1 MPRRR
6 ESLKYA
12 LNKRAFQN
20 TKNSKNNNTETTYKR
35 SINQFVEWA
44 KKRGYKTADEIT
56 KETIQEYEEFLEGH
70 PKSYQPSTIH
80 TFLTPICLATGV
92 TMDEIRKPKRTAGR
106 IVRSRNKGTDDNKCK
121 NSQGVKEE
129 CNPKYKR
136 VVSFQRA
143 VGIRRAELARLLGVD
158 LSHRNDEWYVI
169 VQRGKGGKQQRQ
181 YILPENVDSVREIFR
196 NIEPMENVFSK
207 EELNNKI
214 DFHGLRAENARRCYA
229 YYVKKIEVE
238 PGFAQEMRCK
248 LMNRWLEEHERLR
261 KTNHDSWLRQKQL
274 FDQEMDD
281 RPYRLRGDNLT
292 KAMASGSPTEYNR
305 LALMCV
311 SVMHLAHWRLDV
323 TVTNYIVR

>member
-1 MPRRR
+1 MPRKR

-20 TKNSKNNNTETTYKR
+20 TKNSKNNNTETSYKR

-44 KKRGYKTADEIT
+44 KKRGYKTADEVT

-80 TFLTPICLATGV
+80 TFLTPICVATGV
-92 TMDEIRKPKRTAGR
+92 SMHEIRKPKRTAGK
-106 IVRSRNKGTDDNKCK
+106 IVRSRNKGTDDKCK
-121 NSQGVKEE
+121 NSQGLREE
-129 CNPKYKR
+129 CDPKYAR

-181 YILPENVDSVREIFR
+181 YILPENVDTVREIFR
-196 NIEPMENVFSK
+196 NIEPIENVFSK
-207 EELNNKI
+207 EELNNKT

-229 YYVKKIEVE
+229 YYVKKIEAE

-248 LMNRWLEEHERLR
+248 LKNRWLEEHERLR
-261 KTNHDSWLRQKQL
+261 KTNHDSWSRQKWV
-274 FDQEMDD
+274 FDREMDD

-292 KAMASGSPTEYNR
+292 KALASGSPTEYNR

>member
-1 MPRRR
+1 MPRKR

-20 TKNSKNNNTETTYKR
+20 TKNSKNNNTETSYKR

-44 KKRGYKTADEIT
+44 KKRGYKTADEVT

-80 TFLTPICLATGV
+80 TFLTPICVATGV
-92 TMDEIRKPKRTAGR
+92 SMGEIRKPKRTAGK
-106 IVRSRNKGTDDNKCK
+106 IVRSRNKGTDGKCK
-121 NSQGVKEE
+121 NSQGLKEE
-129 CNPKYKR
+129 CDPKYAR
-136 VVSFQRA
+136 IVSFQRA

-181 YILPENVDSVREIFR
+181 YILPENVDTVREIFR
-196 NIEPMENVFSK
+196 NTEPMENVFSK
-207 EELNNKI
+207 EELNKKI
-214 DFHGLRAENARRCYA
+214 DFHGLRAENARRCYE
-229 YYVKKIEVE
+229 YYVKKIEAE
-238 PGFAQEMRCK
+238 PGFAQEMRSK

-261 KTNHDSWLRQKQL
+261 KTNHNSWLRQKRL
-274 FDQEMDD
+274 FDREMDD

-292 KAMASGSPTEYNR
+292 KALASGSPTEYNR

-323 TVTNYIVR
+323 TVTNYIVG

>member
-1 MPRRR
+1 
-6 ESLKYA
+6 
-12 LNKRAFQN
+12 
-20 TKNSKNNNTETTYKR
+20 
-35 SINQFVEWA
+35 
-44 KKRGYKTADEIT
+44 
-56 KETIQEYEEFLEGH
+56 
-70 PKSYQPSTIH
+70 
-80 TFLTPICLATGV
+80 
-92 TMDEIRKPKRTAGR
+92 MDEIRKPKRTAGK
-106 IVRSRNKGTDDNKCK
+106 IVRSRNKGIDDNKCK
-121 NSQGVKEE
+121 NTQGLKEE
-129 CNPKYKR
+129 CDPKYAR
-136 VVSFQRA
+136 IVSFQRA

-181 YILPENVDSVREIFR
+181 YILPENVDTVREIFR

-229 YYVKKIEVE
+229 YYVKKIEAE

-248 LMNRWLEEHERLR
+248 LKNRWLEEHERLR
-261 KTNHDSWLRQKQL
+261 KTNYDSWLRQKQL

-323 TVTNYIVR
+323 TVTNYVVK

>member
-1 MPRRR
+1 MPRKR

-12 LNKRAFQN
+12 LNKRAFHN

-44 KKRGYKTADEIT
+44 KKRGCKTADEVT
-56 KETIQEYEEFLEGH
+56 KEIIQEYEKFMEGH
-70 PKSYQPSTIH
+70 PKSYKPSTIN
-80 TFLTPICLATGV
+80 TFLTPICVATGV
-92 TMDEIRKPKRTAGR
+92 SMDEIRKPKRTAGK
-106 IVRSRNKGTDDNKCK
+106 IVRSRNKGIDEKCK
-121 NSQGVKEE
+121 NSQGLKEE
-129 CNPKYKR
+129 CNPKYER

-181 YILPENVDSVREIFR
+181 YILPENVDTVREIFR
-196 NIEPMENVFSK
+196 NLEPMENVFSK

-229 YYVKKIEVE
+229 YYVKKIEAE

-261 KTNHDSWLRQKQL
+261 KTNYDSWLRQKRL
-274 FDQEMDD
+274 FDREMDD

-292 KAMASGSPTEYNR
+292 KALASGSPTEYNR

>member
-1 MPRRR
+1 MPRKR

-169 VQRGKGGKQQRQ
+169 VQRGKG
-181 YILPENVDSVREIFR
+181 V
-196 NIEPMENVFSK
+196 EPMENVFSK

-229 YYVKKIEVE
+229 YYVKKIEAE

-248 LMNRWLEEHERLR
+248 LKNRWLEEHERLR
-261 KTNHDSWLRQKQL
+261 KTNYDSWLRQKQL

-281 RPYRLRGDNLT
+281 RSYRLRGDNLT

-323 TVTNYIVR
+323 TVTNYIVG

>member
-20 TKNSKNNNTETTYKR
+20 TKNSKNNNTETSYKR

-44 KKRGYKTADEIT
+44 KKRGYKTVNEVT

-80 TFLTPICLATGV
+80 TFLTPICVATGV
-92 TMDEIRKPKRTAGR
+92 SMDEIRKPKRTAGK
-106 IVRSRNKGTDDNKCK
+106 IVRSRNKGIDDNKCK
-121 NSQGVKEE
+121 NTQGLKEE
-129 CNPKYKR
+129 CDPKYAR
-136 VVSFQRA
+136 IVSFQRA

-181 YILPENVDSVREIFR
+181 YILPENVDTVREIFR

-207 EELNNKI
+207 EELN
-214 DFHGLRAENARRCYA
+214 
-229 YYVKKIEVE
+229 
-238 PGFAQEMRCK
+238 K
-248 LMNRWLEEHERLR
+248 L
-261 KTNHDSWLRQKQL
+261 S
-274 FDQEMDD
+274 
-281 RPYRLRGDNLT
+281 
-292 KAMASGSPTEYNR
+292 
-305 LALMCV
+305 
-311 SVMHLAHWRLDV
+311 
-323 TVTNYIVR
+323 

>member
-1 MPRRR
+1 MPRKT

-44 KKRGYKTADEIT
+44 KERGYKTEDEVT

-80 TFLTPICLATGV
+80 TFLTPICVATGV
-92 TMDEIRKPKRTAGR
+92 SMDEIRKPKRTAGK
-106 IVRSRNKGTDDNKCK
+106 IVRSRNKGIDDNKCK
-121 NSQGVKEE
+121 NTQGLKEE
-129 CNPKYKR
+129 CDPKYAR
-136 VVSFQRA
+136 IVSFQRA

-181 YILPENVDSVREIFR
+181 YILPENVDTVREIFR
-196 NIEPMENVFSK
+196 NIEPMENVFSR

-229 YYVKKIEVE
+229 YYVKKIETE

-248 LMNRWLEEHERLR
+248 LKNRWLEEHERLR
-261 KTNHDSWLRQKQL
+261 KTNYDSWLRQKQL

-323 TVTNYIVR
+323 TVTNYIVG

>member
-1 MPRRR
+1 
-6 ESLKYA
+6 
-12 LNKRAFQN
+12 
-20 TKNSKNNNTETTYKR
+20 
-35 SINQFVEWA
+35 
-44 KKRGYKTADEIT
+44 
-56 KETIQEYEEFLEGH
+56 
-70 PKSYQPSTIH
+70 
-80 TFLTPICLATGV
+80 
-92 TMDEIRKPKRTAGR
+92 MDEIRKPKRTAGR

-229 YYVKKIEVE
+229 YYVKKIEIE

-248 LMNRWLEEHERLR
+248 LKNRWLEEHERLR
-261 KTNHDSWLRQKQL
+261 KTNHDSWSRQKWV
-274 FDQEMDD
+274 FDREMDD

-292 KAMASGSPTEYNR
+292 KALASGSPTEYNR

-323 TVTNYIVR
+323 TVTNYIVG

>member
-1 MPRRR
+1 MPRKR

-12 LNKRAFQN
+12 LNKRAFHN

-44 KKRGYKTADEIT
+44 KKRGCKTADEVT
-56 KETIQEYEEFLEGH
+56 KEIIQEYEEFLEGH

-80 TFLTPICLATGV
+80 TFLTPICVATGV
-92 TMDEIRKPKRTAGR
+92 SMDEIRKPKRTAGK
-106 IVRSRNKGTDDNKCK
+106 IVRSRNKGIDEKCK
-121 NSQGVKEE
+121 NSQGLKEE
-129 CNPKYKR
+129 CNPKYER

-181 YILPENVDSVREIFR
+181 YILPENVDTVREIFR
-196 NIEPMENVFSK
+196 NLEPMENVFSK

-229 YYVKKIEVE
+229 YYVKKIETE

-261 KTNHDSWLRQKQL
+261 KTNHDSWSRQKWV

-292 KAMASGSPTEYNR
+292 KALASGSPTEYNR